1 MFDYLVIGKGLIGSA
16 AARHLSAYSPHVL
29 LIGPDEPAN
38 YAAHGGVFSSHYDEG
53 RITRRLAR
61 DEVWAHLA
69 DRAIRQYAL
78 LEEAS
83 GLRFHQPVGCLTVAH
98 TPQESRYL
106 RGRDDIARLLGVKY
120 AVLGDAAAIRHN
132 FPFLAFPDGYQG
144 NYELAPAGY
153 INPRTMIRAQ
163 LHTARQNGAT
173 IRNDE
178 VHSLTPSP
186 THITVTTQRGDTYQA
201 EKVLVAT
208 GAFANC
214 YGVLSRPL
222 ALRVKS
228 ETIIMAQVSP
238 EEAERLGDM
247 PALFYEI
254 TSSVL
259 KDIYLLPPI
268 RYPDGHFYLK
278 MGCDTAADQTLPDLD
293 AMRGWMIRGES
304 DVHKAE
310 LRAALQ
316 AIIPGL
322 SAQNWFTKR
331 CLVTYTPHGKP
342 YVDQL
347 DERLFV
353 ATGGNGTAAKCA
365 DTLGHLAA
373 QLLLGQTWDTA
384 FDRAMFE
391 AILQ

>member
-1 MFDYLVIGKGLIGSA
+1 MFDYLVIGKGLMGSA
-16 AARHLSAYSPHVL
+16 AARYLSAHSSRVAI
-29 LIGPDEPAN
+29 IGPDEPAN
-38 YAAHGGVFSSHYDEG
+38 MATHPGVFSSHYDEG

-83 GLRFHQPVGCLTVAH
+83 GLRFHVPVGCLTVAH
-98 TPQESRYL
+98 TPEESRYL
-106 RGRDDIARLLGVKY
+106 RGRDEIARLLGVNY
-120 AVLGDAAAIRHN
+120 AVLEDAAAIQHN
-132 FPFLAFPDGYQG
+132 FPFLAFPAGYQG

-153 INPRTMIRAQ
+153 INPRTLIRAE
-163 LHTARQNGAT
+163 LHVARQNGAT

-178 VHSLTPSP
+178 VHHLTTSP

-214 YGVLSRPL
+214 YGVLARPL

-228 ETIIMAQVSP
+228 ETIIMAQITP
-238 EEAERLGDM
+238 AEADRLGDM
-247 PALFYEI
+247 PALIYEI
-254 TSSVL
+254 NSPVL

-293 AMRGWMIRGES
+293 AMRHWIIQGES

-310 LRAALQ
+310 LQTALQ
-316 AIIPGL
+316 TIIPGL
-322 SAQNWFTKR
+322 TAQNWFTKR

-373 QLLLGQTWDTA
+373 QLMVGEVWDSAFNRAAFQATLL
-384 FDRAMFE
+384 
-391 AILQ
+391 

>member
-1 MFDYLVIGKGLIGSA
+1 MFDYLVIGKGLMGSA
-16 AARHLSAYSPHVL
+16 AARYLSTHSPHVL
-29 LIGPDEPAN
+29 LIGPDEPTN
-38 YAAHGGVFSSHYDEG
+38 YATHGGVFSSHYDEG

-69 DRAIRQYAL
+69 DRAIQQYRV

-98 TPQESRYL
+98 TLEDSRYL
-106 RGRDDIARLLGVKY
+106 RGRDTIAQLLAVNY
-120 AVLGDAAAIRHN
+120 AVLDDAAAIQHN

-144 NYELAPAGY
+144 NYEMAPAGY

-163 LHTARQNGAT
+163 LHVARQNGTT

-178 VHSLTPSP
+178 VLSLTQSAS
-186 THITVTTQRGDTYQA
+186 HVTVTTQRGDSYQA
-201 EKVLVAT
+201 ERVLVAT

-214 YGVLSRPL
+214 YEILPRPL
-222 ALRVKS
+222 NLRIKS
-228 ETIIMAQVSP
+228 ETIIMAQVAP
-238 EEAERLGDM
+238 EEAARLGDM
-247 PALFYEI
+247 PAVIYEI
-254 TSSVL
+254 DSSVL
-259 KDIYLLPPI
+259 RDIYLLPPI

-278 MGCDTAADQTLPDLD
+278 MGCDTAADQSLTGLD
-293 AMRGWMIRGES
+293 AMREWMIYGDG

-310 LRAALQ
+310 LQAALE

-322 SAQNWFTKR
+322 RAPTWFTKR

-342 YVDQL
+342 YIDQL
-347 DERLFV
+347 TERVFV
-353 ATGGNGTAAKCA
+353 ATGGNGTSAKCA

-373 QLLLGQTWDTA
+373 QLMLGEAWEPV
-384 FDRAMFE
+384 FERAMF
-391 AILQ
+391 ATG

>member
-1 MFDYLVIGKGLIGSA
+1 MFDYLVIGKGLMGSA
-16 AARHLSAYSPHVL
+16 AVRYLSAHSSRVAI
-29 LIGPDEPAN
+29 IGPDEPAN
-38 YAAHGGVFSSHYDEG
+38 YATHPGVFSSHYDEG
-53 RITRRLAR
+53 RITRQLAR
-61 DEVWAHLA
+61 DMVWAYLA

-83 GLRFHQPVGCLTVAH
+83 GLRFHVPVGCLTVAH
-98 TPQESRYL
+98 TPEESRYL
-106 RGRDDIARLLGVKY
+106 RGRDDIAQQLNVKY
-120 AVLGDAAAIRHN
+120 ARLGDAAAIHHN
-132 FPFLAFPDGYQG
+132 FPFLTFPEGYRG
-144 NYELAPAGY
+144 DYELAPAGY
-153 INPRTMIRAQ
+153 INPRTLIRAQ
-163 LHTARQNGAT
+163 LHVARQNGAT

-178 VHSLTPSP
+178 VHHLAASPS
-186 THITVTTQRGDTYQA
+186 HITVKTQRGDTYQA

-208 GAFANC
+208 GAFANS
-214 YGVLSRPL
+214 YEILARPL

-228 ETIIMAQVSP
+228 ETIIMAQITP
-238 EEAERLGDM
+238 DAADRLRDM
-247 PALFYEI
+247 PAVIYDI
-254 TSSVL
+254 HSPVL

-278 MGCDTAADQTLPDLD
+278 MGCDTAADQTLADLD
-293 AMRGWMIRGES
+293 AMRDWMIQGES
-304 DVHKAE
+304 DVYKAE
-310 LRAALQ
+310 LQTALQ

-322 SAQNWFTKR
+322 AVQTWFTKR

-373 QLLLGQTWDTA
+373 QLMRGEAWEPV
-384 FDRAMFE
+384 FERAMFQ
-391 AILQ
+391 L

>member
-1 MFDYLVIGKGLIGSA
+1 
-16 AARHLSAYSPHVL
+16 
-29 LIGPDEPAN
+29 
-38 YAAHGGVFSSHYDEG
+38 
-53 RITRRLAR
+53 
-61 DEVWAHLA
+61 LA
-69 DRAIRQYAL
+69 DRASQQYRG

-83 GLRFHQPVGCLTVAH
+83 GLRFHFPVGCLTVAH
-98 TPQESRYL
+98 TPEESRYL
-106 RGRDDIARLLGVKY
+106 RGRDDIVRLLGVNY
-120 AVLGDAAAIRHN
+120 AVLGDAAAIQHN
-132 FPFLAFPDGYQG
+132 FPFLAFPDDYQG

-163 LHTARQNGAT
+163 LHAARHNGAT

-178 VHSLTPSP
+178 VHSLTPSA

-228 ETIIMAQVSP
+228 ETIIMAQITP
-238 EEAERLGDM
+238 EEVERLGDM
-247 PALFYEI
+247 PALIYEI
-254 TSSVL
+254 ASPVL

-293 AMRGWMIRGES
+293 AMRDWMIHGDS
-304 DVHKAE
+304 DVHKAD
-310 LRAALQ
+310 LQAALQ
-316 AIIPGL
+316 AIIPRL
-322 SAQNWFTKR
+322 SASNWFTKR

-353 ATGGNGTAAKCA
+353 ATGGNGTSAKCA

-373 QLLLGQTWDTA
+373 QLMVGQAWDPV
-384 FDRAMFE
+384 FDRATFHVV
-391 AILQ
+391 L

>member
-1 MFDYLVIGKGLIGSA
+1 MFDYLVIGKGLMGSA
-16 AARHLSAYSPHVL
+16 AARYLSQHSPRVAI
-29 LIGPDEPAN
+29 IGPDEPAN
-38 YAAHGGVFSSHYDEG
+38 VAAHPGVFSSHYDEG

-61 DEVWAHLA
+61 DSVWAHLA
-69 DRAIRQYAL
+69 DRAIRQYTL

-83 GLRFHQPVGCLTVAH
+83 GLRFHRPVGCLTVAH
-98 TPQESRYL
+98 APEESRYL
-106 RGRDDIARLLGVKY
+106 RGRDEIARQLGVKY
-120 AVLGDAAAIRHN
+120 VALGDAAAIHHN
-132 FPFLAFPDGYQG
+132 FPFLTFPVGYQG

-163 LHTARQNGAT
+163 LHVARQNGTT

-178 VHSLTPSP
+178 VHRLTTFP

-201 EKVLVAT
+201 AQVLVAT

-214 YGVLSRPL
+214 YGVLARPL
-222 ALRVKS
+222 ALRIKS
-228 ETIIMAQVSP
+228 ETLIMAQVTP
-238 EEAERLGDM
+238 ADADRLSDM
-247 PALFYEI
+247 PAVIYGI
-254 TSSVL
+254 NSPVL

-268 RYPDGHFYLK
+268 HYPDGHFYLK

-293 AMRGWMIRGES
+293 AMRDWMIRGNS

-310 LRAALQ
+310 LQAALQ
-316 AIIPGL
+316 ALIPGVT
-322 SAQNWFTKR
+322 SQAWFTKR

-347 DERLFV
+347 DERLYV
-353 ATGGNGTAAKCA
+353 ATGGNGTSAKCA

-373 QLLLGQTWDTA
+373 QLMMGEAWDA
-384 FDRAMFE
+384 VFE
-391 AILQ
+391 RETFQAIL